1 MSKEGFSMPLQ
12 IKKAICPQC
21 GAPLDPNERN
31 PICEYCGTK
40 LIINDYDTFFNM
52 PQETAQRYS
61 AAYRAT
67 LEEQPNNAEMNL
79 AAAMCYLRLHL
90 YDLAGRAF
98 ERATEGDM
106 NNAET
111 YFYAAVA
118 LLKGQRP
125 FLAGRPAILK
135 IEEYVNA
142 ALMTRPKGI
151 YYYFLSYVKYDFY
164 FNKHLRTSP
173 TYQEALQA
181 ALRAGLTTREVQQLY
196 ATMGTAK
203 PACL

>member
-1 MSKEGFSMPLQ
+1 MAYQAVSTK
-12 IKKAICPQC
+12 CPNC
-21 GAPLDPNERN
+21 GTPIDIDN
-31 PICEYCGTK
+31 PVCESCGTK
-40 LIINDYDTFFNM
+40 LYITNYDTFFNM
-52 PQETAQRYS
+52 PQQLAQNY
-61 AAYRAT
+61 ANAYREPLAAR
-67 LEEQPNNAEMNL
+67 PNDGRLNL
-79 AAAMCYLRLHL
+79 SAAMCFLRLHL
-90 YDLAGRAF
+90 YDQAEKAF
-98 ERATEGDM
+98 ERAMTDDM
-106 NNAET
+106 NNPEL

-125 FLAGRPAILK
+125 FLAGRAAILK

-142 ALMTRPKGI
+142 ALMIHPRGI

-173 TYQEALQA
+173 TYQETLQA

-196 ATMGTAK
+196 ATLGTAK

>member
-1 MSKEGFSMPLQ
+1 MAYQAVSTK
-12 IKKAICPQC
+12 CPNC
-21 GAPLDPNERN
+21 GTPIDIDN
-31 PICEYCGTK
+31 PVCESCGTK
-40 LIINDYDTFFNM
+40 LYITNYDTFFNM
-52 PQETAQRYS
+52 PQQLAQNY
-61 AAYRAT
+61 ANAYREPLAAR
-67 LEEQPNNAEMNL
+67 PNDGQLNL
-79 AAAMCYLRLHL
+79 SAAMCFLRLHL
-90 YDLAGRAF
+90 YDQAEKAF
-98 ERATEGDM
+98 ERAMTDDM
-106 NNAET
+106 NNPEL

-125 FLAGRPAILK
+125 FLAGRAAILK

-142 ALMTRPKGI
+142 ALMIRPRGI

-173 TYQEALQA
+173 TYQETLQA

-196 ATMGTAK
+196 ATLGTAK

>member
-1 MSKEGFSMPLQ
+1 MPVR
-12 IKKAICPQC
+12 IKMTSCPTC
-21 GAPLDPNERN
+21 GAPLDPSEPN
-31 PICEYCGTK
+31 PTCESCGRK
-40 LIINDYDTFFNM
+40 LIINNYDTFLRM
-52 PQETAQRYS
+52 PQQEAKKYS
-61 AAYRAT
+61 DAYSAT
-67 LEEQPNNAEMNL
+67 LEEQPNNGKLNL

-90 YDLAGRAF
+90 YDQAERAF
-98 ERATEGDM
+98 ERAMENDM
-106 NNAET
+106 NNAEI
-111 YFYAAVA
+111 YFYAAIA

-142 ALMTRPKGI
+142 ALMIQTKGI

-173 TYQEALQA
+173 TYQEALQS
-181 ALRAGLTTREVQQLY
+181 ALRAGLTTREVEQLY